1 MKLAVY
7 MIEDGLVYDQRNFT
21 SYYGAADP
29 IRDFVHDDVLRRSL
43 TNEFGDYIPSD
54 EVGHGK
60 TYSKDFA
67 YAIPGMYNKSKIKLV
82 AFVTAG
88 EDRSIVNVR
97 QSKIGETQD
106 FQPLDE

>member
-7 MIEDGLVYDQRNFT
+7 MLEDGLIYDQRNFT
-21 SYYGAADP
+21 SYYGGADP

-43 TNEFGDYIPSD
+43 TNVFGDNIPSD

-60 TYSKDFA
+60 TYSKDFE
-67 YAIPGMYNKSKIKLV
+67 YNIPGMYNKSKIKLV
-82 AFVTAG
+82 AFVTTG